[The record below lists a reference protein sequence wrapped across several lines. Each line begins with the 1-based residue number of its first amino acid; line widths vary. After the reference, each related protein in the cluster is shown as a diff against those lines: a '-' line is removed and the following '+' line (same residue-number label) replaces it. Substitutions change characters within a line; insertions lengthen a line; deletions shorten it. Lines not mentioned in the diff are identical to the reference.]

1 MMEKRKLL
9 VIDDTIDHIKLLKS
23 FLDEQYDILVATNG
37 NDGLKVAMGSM
48 TPDLILLDIEMPE
61 MDGFAVCAKLKQHE
75 PTRDI
80 PIIFLTACNDPEHET
95 KGLEI
100 GAVDYIKKPF
110 NRSVVEAR
118 IRTHLQLRE
127 NNLNLIKIIEQEL
140 IKQKEQDAILKR
152 AILESKSE
160 IIKDIAHHWRNP
172 LNVLSL
178 SLDLMLEKHPDEP
191 DDEHYARMQKNG
203 KEVRN
208 IAYELSN
215 TINEYRKVFVNDTH
229 QKENFNLLQVAKEV
243 LALHEPFLD
252 ALHIIPELAI
262 HEDISFFGYKNDFLS
277 IMYQLIKNAHEAIEG
292 SGQKQPKLHIEAM
305 DDENRLFIIVTD
317 NGGGVTEEIAGKIY
331 EPYTSTKS
339 VASGRGMGLFMS
351 KKIVEQSFGG
361 YIAWS
366 NVPEGVKF
374 LFTMNKVT

>member
-37 NDGLKVAMGSM
+37 KDGLKVAMGSM

-61 MDGFAVCAKLKQHE
+61 MDGFAVCEKLKTHE
-75 PTRDI
+75 TTRDI
-80 PIIFLTACNDPEHET
+80 PIIFLTACNDAEHET
-95 KGLEI
+95 KGLEM

-178 SLDLMLEKHPDEP
+178 SLDLMLEKHPGEADT
-191 DDEHYARMQKNG
+191 DHYIRMLKNG

-208 IAYELSN
+208 IAYDLSN

-229 QKENFNLLQVAKEV
+229 QKEDFNIQKVVKEV
-243 LALHEPFLD
+243 LMLHEPFLD
-252 ALHIIPELAI
+252 ALNIIPELAI
-262 HEDISFFGYKNDFLS
+262 NDNISFFGYKNDFLS
-277 IMYQLIKNAHEAIEG
+277 IMYQLIKNAHEAIG
-292 SGQKQPKLHIEAM
+292 ASGQKAPKLHIEAM
-305 DDENRLFIIVTD
+305 DDENRIFMIVTD
-317 NGGGVTEEIAGKIY
+317 NGGGVMDEIAGKIY

-339 VASGRGMGLFMS
+339 VASGRGMGLFIS

-366 NVPEGVKF
+366 NVPNGVKF